1 MKQFVCIHSHFY
13 QPPRENPW
21 LQVIESQESAYPFHD
36 WNARINAECYKEN
49 AQSFLIGENGKID
62 GIVNNYSL
70 MNFNFGPSLLSW
82 MEKHDPNTY
91 SLIIEGDKLGA
102 KRFSGHG
109 TAIAQCYNHIIMP
122 LANFRDKETQI
133 NWGLKDF
140 ERRFGRQPE
149 SMWLPETAVDIE
161 SLEILS
167 DYGMKYAILA
177 PRQAQKIR
185 PLNSDTDWIDVSHEK
200 IDPRRP
206 YLINLPSGRS
216 IIGFF
221 YDGGISKDV
230 AFQGLLHN
238 GETFANRL
246 INSFSADP
254 SEVQISHIAT
264 DGETYGHHHR
274 HGDMALAYALRY
286 IENHPEVALT
296 NYGEF
301 IEQNPPKY
309 EAMIFEKS
317 SWSCVHGV
325 SRWADDCGCNSGMKP
340 GWRQKWRRPLREG
353 YDFLRNSMQDQFVK
367 SMEARN
373 IDPWKLRNDYIDII
387 FDRSEAKT
395 TEFINKWS
403 PETQSPEQINSFI
416 KELEVQHQLQLMYTS
431 CAWFFDEISGIETTQ
446 TLQYACRALELYTDL
461 YPENS
466 LENEFLSLIEKAPSN
481 IPDLKNGRYIY
492 ENLVQ
497 PVKVNF
503 FSMAVH
509 IAIANLFEEFP
520 EDFSIYSFDVEIQ
533 KSHKFD
539 IGRHKIAIGVARL
552 YSQVTHSIKN
562 ITFAAIRFEDHNLN
576 AGVRFFQS
584 EDNYQS
590 LLQQFNEIHQNAD
603 LPAAIRVLD
612 KEFGPEL
619 YTLKDLIRDYRYKV
633 IDELTKG
640 HMSNIEGQL
649 SSIYKQNYGI
659 MSHLSNLKVPL
670 PKILHYIGSFV
681 KHQNLLDALVGDL
694 TSEKRETIEAILS
707 DSKRW
712 GIDLNYNHIGD
723 SLVLAINDRISRFI
737 QNSLSEEL
745 FENLT
750 EDVLFL
756 LEVGQQLEFDLDLK
770 TGQTKFFNWVNLEGV
785 LAFSNDGPK
794 RDKLLKIADHLKV
807 SLP

>member
-497 PVKVNF
+497 SVKVNF

-670 PKILHYIGSFV
+670 PKVLHYIGSFV

>member
-91 SLIIEGDKLGA
+91 SLIIEGDKLGV

-221 YDGGISKDV
+221 YDGGISKDA

-481 IPDLKNGRYIY
+481 ISDLKNGRYIY

-509 IAIANLFEEFP
+509 IAIANLFEDFP

-670 PKILHYIGSFV
+670 PKVLHYIGSFV

-737 QNSLSEEL
+737 HNSLSEEL
-745 FENLT
+745 FEDLT

>member
-770 TGQTKFFNWVNLEGV
+770 IGQTKFFNWVNLEGV

>member
-497 PVKVNF
+497 SVKVNF

>member
-21 LQVIESQESAYPFHD
+21 LQIIESQESAYPFHD

-91 SLIIEGDKLGA
+91 SLIIEGDQLGA
-102 KRFSGHG
+102 KRFNGHG

-167 DYGMKYAILA
+167 DYGMKYIILA

-246 INSFSADP
+246 INSFSADL

-274 HGDMALAYALRY
+274 HGDMALAYALKY

-301 IEQNPPKY
+301 IEQNPPQY

-325 SRWADDCGCNSGMKP
+325 SRWTDDCGCNSGMKP

-367 SMEARN
+367 SMERRN

-395 TEFINKWS
+395 IEFINKWS

-503 FSMAVH
+503 SSMAVH

-520 EDFSIYSFDVEIQ
+520 EDFSIYSFDVQIQ
-533 KSHKFD
+533 KSHKFK

-640 HMSNIEGQL
+640 HMSSIEGQL

-670 PKILHYIGSFV
+670 PKVLQYIGSFV
-681 KHQNLLDALVGDL
+681 KHKNLLDALAGDL

-707 DSKRW
+707 DTKRW
-712 GIDLNYNHIGD
+712 GIDLNYNNIGD
-723 SLVLAINDRISRFI
+723 SLVLAINDRISRLI
-737 QNSLSEEL
+737 QNSLSEKL

-770 TGQTKFFNWVNLEGV
+770 TGQTKFFNWVNLDGV

>member
-1 MKQFVCIHSHFY
+1 MV
-13 QPPRENPW
+13 R
-21 LQVIESQESAYPFHD
+21 L
-36 WNARINAECYKEN
+36 
-49 AQSFLIGENGKID
+49 
-62 GIVNNYSL
+62 
-70 MNFNFGPSLLSW
+70 
-82 MEKHDPNTY
+82 T
-91 SLIIEGDKLGA
+91 
-102 KRFSGHG
+102 
-109 TAIAQCYNHIIMP
+109 
-122 LANFRDKETQI
+122 
-133 NWGLKDF
+133 
-140 ERRFGRQPE
+140 
-149 SMWLPETAVDIE
+149 
-161 SLEILS
+161 
-167 DYGMKYAILA
+167 
-177 PRQAQKIR
+177 
-185 PLNSDTDWIDVSHEK
+185 
-200 IDPRRP
+200 P
-206 YLINLPSGRS
+206 Y
-216 IIGFF
+216 
-221 YDGGISKDV
+221 
-230 AFQGLLHN
+230 
-238 GETFANRL
+238 
-246 INSFSADP
+246 
-254 SEVQISHIAT
+254 
-264 DGETYGHHHR
+264 HHR

-481 IPDLKNGRYIY
+481 ISDLKNGRYIY

-670 PKILHYIGSFV
+670 PKVLHYIGSFV

-737 QNSLSEEL
+737 QNSLSG
-745 FENLT
+745 N
-750 EDVLFL
+750 
-756 LEVGQQLEFDLDLK
+756 
-770 TGQTKFFNWVNLEGV
+770 
-785 LAFSNDGPK
+785 SS
-794 RDKLLKIADHLKV
+794 RI
-807 SLP
+807 

>member
-497 PVKVNF
+497 SVKVNF

-770 TGQTKFFNWVNLEGV
+770 IGQTKFFNWVNLEGV

>member
-497 PVKVNF
+497 SVKVNF

-670 PKILHYIGSFV
+670 PKVLHYIGSFV

-770 TGQTKFFNWVNLEGV
+770 IGQTKFFNWVNLEGV